1 MNRILGILL
10 ISTVLALTGVFVAAQ
25 IDLNTFSANTPILA
39 SEVNENFEALKAEIE
54 ALQSGGAGIPA
65 GAVMAFNRSSC
76 PAGWSVLEEA
86 RGRFIVGMPDGGT
99 LAGTAGGSPLTD
111 LEDRVHLHSV
121 DIDPLFTSAA
131 GNHNHLW
138 AEFTTGLRWRDGN
151 GATIID
157 WGDGI
162 DNEGADIY
170 PLAIFP
176 APATTQQF
184 FTDNSG
190 DHEHQVDIGT
200 NDSSSDGTDL
210 PYLQLLTC
218 EKD

>member
-25 IDLNTFSANTPILA
+25 IDLNTFTPNTSILA

-65 GAVMAFNRSSC
+65 GAVMSFNRSSC
-76 PAGWSVLEEA
+76 PSGWSVLEEA

-99 LAGTAGGSPLTD
+99 LAGTAGGSALSD
-111 LEDRVHLHSV
+111 LEDRAHTHSV
-121 DIDPLFTSAA
+121 NLDPVITTPD
-131 GNHNHLW
+131 GDHTHLW
-138 AEFTTGLRWRDGN
+138 AEMVPGVIWEDGAGTVMADWVDGMDSAGSGFYPIGVDTT
-151 GATIID
+151 
-157 WGDGI
+157 
-162 DNEGADIY
+162 
-170 PLAIFP
+170 
-176 APATTQQF
+176 TTRQF
-184 FTDNSG
+184 FTDDSST
-190 DHEHQVDIGT
+190 HTHQVDVGAS
-200 NDSSSDGTDL
+200 DSSADSTDL